1 MQSSFKMRNYK
12 LPGKGETSGFRI
24 AVMAFET
31 SLAGRGALSVEIL
44 ASWDARSSSDQGE
57 EWSAKNRHVQKKM
70 FRRRFSNASG
80 RQRATY
86 ESGISGLDL
95 CKVCFVF

>member
-1 MQSSFKMRNYK
+1 MQASFKMRNYK

-57 EWSAKNRHVQKKM
+57 EWSAKTAISEEDVQKKVLE
-70 FRRRFSNASG
+70 RVWTA
-80 RQRATY
+80 
-86 ESGISGLDL
+86 ESY
-95 CKVCFVF
+95 V

>member
-44 ASWDARSSSDQGE
+44 TSWDARSSSDQGE
-57 EWSAKNRHVQKKM
+57 EWSAKNRHVQKKVLE
-70 FRRRFSNASG
+70 RVSTA
-80 RQRATY
+80 
-86 ESGISGLDL
+86 ESY
-95 CKVCFVF
+95 V